1 VNDKTKMT
9 TQRRRVLKVLSAM
22 GVGSAVFGRAL
33 TMLAQERKRITEE
46 MIQQAE
52 WIAGLT
58 LNDAKRKQM
67 ADSLNRLHDGF
78 ARIRAVAIDNSVPPA
93 VAFRAAPAEKA
104 PAVITRKLDWKPAK
118 IAKPSA
124 EEDIAFAPVTKL
136 AAWMRGKQISSL
148 ELTKLYIGR
157 LKRYDPILKFV
168 ITFTEE
174 LAMKQAEQAD
184 REIAAGRWRG
194 PLHGVPWGAK
204 DLLAVPGYPTTWG
217 AAPYKDQVRPE
228 KATVVELLENAGA
241 VLVAK
246 TTLGAL
252 AQGDVWF
259 GGTTKNPWLT
269 TQGSSGSS
277 AGSASSVAAGCVG
290 FAIGTETL
298 GSIVSP
304 STRCGATGLRPTFGR
319 VSRAGAMALAWSMDK
334 IGALSRSVEDLGLVF
349 SAIHGADAKD
359 ASAVDRPFGWPLK
372 RDIKTLRIG
381 YLQALFDE
389 DRARNIQNEEQKKAV
404 QESQEFD
411 RRSIE
416 VLKGLG
422 IKLIPVKLPDKYP
435 VNDIRFVLEAEAAA
449 AFDELTRSGK
459 DDLLTAQGNNDWP
472 NTFRRAQTI
481 PAVEYIRGNRI
492 RTLVMQEM
500 ETALKE
506 IDVYV
511 APSFGGANLLMTNL
525 TGHPA
530 VVLPNGFRASNG
542 TPTSI
547 TFQGRLFGEA
557 EVLAVAA
564 AYQNATDFHLRRPKI
579 EPPPPEPE
587 RKP

>member
-1 VNDKTKMT
+1 MNDKTKMT

-93 VAFRAAPAEKA
+93 VAFRAEPAEKA